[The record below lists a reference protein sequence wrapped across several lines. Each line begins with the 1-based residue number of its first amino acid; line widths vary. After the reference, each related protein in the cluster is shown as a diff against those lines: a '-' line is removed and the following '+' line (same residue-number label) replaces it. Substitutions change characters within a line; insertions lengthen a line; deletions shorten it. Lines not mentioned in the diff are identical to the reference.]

1 MAASG
6 SKIVNATFTTKGKE
20 CDAVKFSWWEISQSV
35 ANNSTVVGWKLEL
48 ISYQYG
54 YIDSSAKKNW
64 SVTVNGQKFSGT
76 NTIGISANSTRTL
89 ASGTTDPIAH
99 NDNGAKSFSYSFTQD
114 FKITFNSYVG
124 TISGSG
130 SGTLTTIA
138 RASQPSLITCPE
150 NTQNVGYFGDTISVH
165 MNSASSSF
173 THKVRYEFGSLSG
186 TCIDAETGKE
196 ATAVTNGFKWTIPK
210 SLANAIP
217 NSKTGSG
224 RVFVDTY
231 NGSTLIG
238 TKYSG
243 FTAEVP
249 STTDFTP
256 SGTLTLTD
264 TEGIY
269 ATYGYYVQGLSK
281 IKATVS
287 VSLKYGATLNNC
299 SIYVDGRRYNGT
311 EVTTGY
317 LSETGTYWAD
327 CLFDDSRGKG
337 SGEMYQITVKEYKK
351 PTISKLSVVRC
362 NQDGTSNKR
371 GAYLKVTF
379 SASATKL
386 VNSKDSSKNNTASYS
401 IEYKK
406 STAGRYTTVNL
417 SDLANN
423 FAPTNYTYI
432 FSASTGSSYDVVVS
446 AWDKHNSSNPTTRS
460 AKGSTGTAI
469 FSWRGFKNSSTG
481 DYEDGAGIGK
491 VPEKPNTLQVGW
503 DAEFDK
509 KSTFADELVCKGNQY
524 AFSSPGTADS
534 AGYVRIATLTH
545 KKENADTPIT
555 FVFTRRLEASPM
567 TVHVQFKS
575 NSTTVDPDLKGIT
588 YEGSNYGAFLVHTA
602 ESVWDLYVEK
612 VSAYDTITLQHWF
625 SSGTVCDRLTV
636 TFPGDLVSAVPE
648 GLDGYFRATPT
659 IPQSILDAFMPVGY
673 VLTLW
678 DDHLPNKA
686 KMNPNVMYPGTTWAR
701 IENRFLWATTEGG
714 EIGHEGGESTHT
726 LTIDE
731 MPSHSHSFNSNVHW
745 DATDGTYANFRT
757 GSNKND
763 YGKNNLNT
771 AAVGG
776 GKAHNNMPPY
786 VQVSMWHRTA

>member
-1 MAASG
+1 MASG
-6 SKIVNATFTTKGKE
+6 SKIVNATFTTSGAV
-20 CDAVKFSWWEISQSV
+20 CDALEFSWSQNSQSV
-35 ANNSTVVGWKLEL
+35 TNNNSVVGWKLEL
-48 ISYQYG
+48 VSYKYG

-64 SVTVNGQKFSGT
+64 SVTVNGTKYSGT
-76 NTIGISANSTRTL
+76 NTIGISANSRKTL
-89 ASGTTDPIAH
+89 ASGTTTIAH
-99 NDNGAKSFSYSFTQD
+99 NSDGTKSFSFSFSQD

-124 TISGSG
+124 TITGSG
-130 SGTLTTIA
+130 SGTL
-138 RASQPSLITCPE
+138 
-150 NTQNVGYFGDTISVH
+150 DTIPRATQPTLSTQTA
-165 MNSASSSF
+165 NLGSAITINTKGASSSF

-186 TCIDAETGKE
+186 TIGTSVKE
-196 ATAVTNGFKWTIPK
+196 SVSWTIPN

-217 NSKTGSG
+217 FDDRGSG
-224 RVFVDTY
+224 RVYVDTY

-243 FTAEVP
+243 FTAIVP
-249 STTDFTP
+249 STDDFKP
-256 SGTLTLTD
+256 KCSLNLTD
-264 TEGIY
+264 PTGIY
-269 ATYGYYVQGLSK
+269 GIYGYYVQGLSK
-281 IKATVS
+281 ITATVS
-287 VSLKYGATLNNC
+287 TTTAYGSPITDW
-299 SIYVDGRRYNGT
+299 SIGVDGKNYNSYT
-311 EVTTGY
+311 VTTGF
-317 LSETGTYWAD
+317 LTKTGTYLAD
-327 CLFDDSRGKG
+327 CLVIDGRGKG
-337 SGEMYQITVKEYKK
+337 TGEFYEITVKEYKK
-351 PTISKLSVVRC
+351 PTIEKLSAIRC
-362 NQDGTSNKR
+362 DIDGKSNKR
-371 GAYLKVTF
+371 GAYVKVTF
-379 SASATKL
+379 SAKVTSLDK
-386 VNSKDSSKNNTASYS
+386 KNTATYS
-401 IEYKK
+401 IKFKK
-406 STAGRYTTVNL
+406 T
-417 SDLANN
+417 SDTDWTELNANN
-423 FAPTNYTYI
+423 AVNGYTPASLLNKYAPTNETFI
-432 FSASTGSSYDVVVS
+432 FAASTGSSYDILVTAS
-446 AWDKHNSSNPTTRS
+446 DRHNATDPTTRS
-460 AKGSTGTAI
+460 AKAPTGTAI

-503 DAEFDK
+503 DSEFEKDA
-509 KSTFADELVCKGNQY
+509 TFFSDTIHQGNQY
-524 AFSSPGTADS
+524 AFSSPGTAGS
-534 AGYVRIATLTH
+534 AGYVRMARLTH
-545 KKENADTPIT
+545 KNENADTPLT

-567 TVHVQFKS
+567 TVHIQFKS
-575 NSTTVDPDLKGIT
+575 NSQTVDPDLSGIT
-588 YEGSNYGAFLVHTA
+588 YEGSNYGAYLVHTA

-612 VSAYDTITLQHWF
+612 VSACDTITLQHWF

>member
-1 MAASG
+1 MASG

-99 NDNGAKSFSYSFTQD
+99 NDNGAKSFSYSFAQD

-138 RASQPSLITCPE
+138 RASQPSLITYPE

-165 MNSASSSF
+165 MNRAPSSSF
-173 THKVRYEFGSLSG
+173 THRVRYEFGSVSG
-186 TCIDAETGKE
+186 TCIDAETGKT
-196 ATAVTNGFKWTIPK
+196 ATTVENGFKWTIPK
-210 SLANAIP
+210 SLVNAIP
-217 NSKTGSG
+217 NSRTGSG
-224 RVFVDTY
+224 RVYVDTY
-231 NGSTLIG
+231 NGTTLIG

-249 STTDFTP
+249 DTDEFRP
-256 SGTLTLTD
+256 EGSLTLTD

-287 VSLKYGATLNNC
+287 VSLKYGATLKNC

-317 LSETGTYWAD
+317 LSETGTYLAD
-327 CLFDDSRGKG
+327 CLFDDSRGFG
-337 SGEMYQITVKEYKK
+337 SGEMYDITVKEYKK

-362 NQDGTSNKR
+362 NQDGTANKR

-401 IEYKK
+401 IKYKK
-406 STAGRYTTVNL
+406 STASSYTTVNL
-417 SDLANN
+417 SALANN

-509 KSTFADELVCKGNQY
+509 AVRGKVYGLGTLALIPNGSDLNDYIVPGVYSIPSDASAGTIANMPKATAGRLVISDSTGTEPSEDFDWEYKEQLFLPHDIGRGGVPWVRQIRRQKSTQWSYYEWHTYGLFAY
-524 AFSSPGTADS
+524 
-534 AGYVRIATLTH
+534 
-545 KKENADTPIT
+545 
-555 FVFTRRLEASPM
+555 
-567 TVHVQFKS
+567 
-575 NSTTVDPDLKGIT
+575 
-588 YEGSNYGAFLVHTA
+588 
-602 ESVWDLYVEK
+602 
-612 VSAYDTITLQHWF
+612 
-625 SSGTVCDRLTV
+625 
-636 TFPGDLVSAVPE
+636 
-648 GLDGYFRATPT
+648 
-659 IPQSILDAFMPVGY
+659 PVGAVY
-673 VLTLW
+673 ISFTHDNPETLFGGKW
-678 DDHLPNKA
+678 E
-686 KMNPNVMYPGTTWAR
+686 R
-701 IENRFLWATTEGG
+701 IVNRFLWAADEDGGMGVLGG
-714 EIGHEGGESTHT
+714 EKTHT

-731 MPSHSHSFNSNVHW
+731 MPSHSHDFNSNLNW
-745 DATDGTYANFRT
+745 DATNGSYAHFRT
-757 GSNKND
+757 GSNSNN
-763 YGKNNLNT
+763 YGKNALNT
-771 AAVGG
+771 VAVGG

-786 VQVSMWHRTA
+786 VQVSMWQRTA